1 MACKRS
7 APPGG
12 HRQRHSGRERNG
24 ATSQAFIFDFVYNPS
39 QPRRTHE
46 KNLLALSLSLGG
58 VLLCAGGAH
67 AQSSVEVSGLVD
79 VFAGSIK
86 NSGDAGRK
94 SVVDSGGLTTSWFG
108 FKGTEDLGGGLKA
121 NFQLTSFIK
130 VDTGSQGRFA
140 NDTFFSRDA
149 NVSLSGSFG
158 SVMLGRWMAPNF
170 LPSVVGNPLGDSFTF
185 SPLILHMNVPL
196 FNGTGWG
203 ATTPSDT
210 GWSNQLV
217 YSTPNIGGFK
227 ANLQYQFGEQAG
239 NNGKKNVGANFFYFG
254 GPLTLTG
261 FYERDQISNPG
272 AGSYLGTTKK
282 DWMLLGAYDFG
293 VVKPFVSY
301 GQAKADNNPNKAKTV
316 QLGASVPVGPAG
328 KVLVE
333 WVKTD
338 LSQTNVNRK
347 TYTVGY
353 DHFLSKRTDVYA
365 MFMGDKITN
374 QTSGTSFGVGIRH
387 RF

>member
-1 MACKRS
+1 MK
-7 APPGG
+7 
-12 HRQRHSGRERNG
+12 
-24 ATSQAFIFDFVYNPS
+24 
-39 QPRRTHE
+39 
-46 KNLLALSLSLGG
+46 KNLIALGAA
-58 VLLCAGGAH
+58 LLCAAGAH
-67 AQSSVEVSGLVD
+67 AQSSVQLTGLVD
-79 VFAGSIK
+79 VFAGSMK
-86 NSGDAGRK
+86 MAGDASSK

-108 FKGTEDLGGGLKA
+108 MKGTEDLGGGLKA
-121 NFQLTSFIK
+121 HFNLTSFIK
-130 VDTGSQGRFA
+130 VDTGTQGRFA

-149 NVSLSGSFG
+149 NVSLSGGFG
-158 SVMLGRWMAPNF
+158 SVLLGRWMAPNF

-293 VVKPFVSY
+293 MVKPYLSY
-301 GQAKADNNPNKAKTV
+301 GEKKIDDTASTKGKTYQV
-316 QLGASVPVGPAG
+316 GASAPLGNG
-328 KVLVE
+328 KLLAE
-333 WVKTD
+333 WVKTEWSTPD
-338 LSQTNVNRK
+338 VSRK
-347 TYTVGY
+347 TFTLGY
-353 DHFLSKRTDVYA
+353 DYNLSKRTDVYA
-365 MFMGDKITN
+365 MYMNDKITS
-374 QTSGTSFGVGIRH
+374 QTNGNSFGVGIRH